1 MNNEQK
7 PITKQWLLDQGAC
20 YYPNGKTSKL
30 GAWLDERLPI
40 SIDELGAM
48 DEIPGADKLW
58 ALYRLMSDDQAR
70 LAARRQS
77 LTCIDK
83 WDAPLIVLDWLH
95 TGNESLRD
103 AASDA
108 AWEAARSAARDAA
121 WEAAKYAARSAAWSA
136 ACSEA
141 WDAACSASWDAAS
154 SAAWDAARDAARDA
168 ACSAARSAAWDAAS
182 SSASSAARDAAS
194 SEARYAAVTEAIAIL
209 QGKITNT
216 EGL

>member
-48 DEIPGADKLW
+48 DEIPCADKLW
-58 ALYRLMSDDQAR
+58 SLYRLMSDDQAR

-108 AWEAARSAARDAA
+108 AWE
-121 WEAAKYAARSAAWSA
+121 AARSAAWSA